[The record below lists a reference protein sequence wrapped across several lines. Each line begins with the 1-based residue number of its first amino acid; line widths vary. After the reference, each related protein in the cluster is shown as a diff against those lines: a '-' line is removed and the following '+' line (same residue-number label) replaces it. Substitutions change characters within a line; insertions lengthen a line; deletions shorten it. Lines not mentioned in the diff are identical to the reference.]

1 MTARLTPRQIF
12 MMRSKKVITVSS
24 KKDIKGK

>member
-1 MTARLTPRQIF
+1 VKLTPRQIF
-12 MMRSKKVITVSS
+12 MTHSKKVITVSS